1 MAAHNLL
8 QKSAVPCSAQTKP
21 HVIYIP
27 QIPPNLSTNSAMENR
42 CVQGQALVS
51 RASPFCDCAANQ
63 VGGARTS
70 QYCPWM
76 WKSKNGSQ
84 NGNHLHNL
92 TTNWLLAGGWPRCAL
107 LTHALGAVERPL
119 GENGVTAVTLV
130 WLETKGD
137 CVLVNEIWAA
147 RDEGV
152 LSHTPSII
160 GWNKHINVTFVC
172 QQRTCLGSCVPSRNC
187 VPSWCRKM
195 LGGGLIRSDSGVQ
208 PFLWAGPCVSVCSP
222 FLPQRI

>member
-76 WKSKNGSQ
+76 WKSNMEVKMETIFRQSSHGEKTQ
-84 NGNHLHNL
+84 PRRHLHNL
-92 TTNWLLAGGWPRCAL
+92 TTNWLLGG
-107 LTHALGAVERPL
+107 G
-119 GENGVTAVTLV
+119 GVTEMCTTHTRARCSGTTTGWEWRHCSDTGL
-130 WLETKGD
+130 TGNKGRL
-137 CVLVNEIWAA
+137 CA
-147 RDEGV
+147 
-152 LSHTPSII
+152 S
-160 GWNKHINVTFVC
+160 
-172 QQRTCLGSCVPSRNC
+172 
-187 VPSWCRKM
+187 
-195 LGGGLIRSDSGVQ
+195 
-208 PFLWAGPCVSVCSP
+208 
-222 FLPQRI
+222 